1 MPTQIS
7 LLDIFNTES
16 SLSDKIL
23 GDNDS
28 YVTVR
33 INNTCSMFNKMTKGE
48 IIKYREEYYSH
59 YLPIKIEQTIEN
71 KMFSILKNHDN
82 LSLYKEPEDYEVE
95 LTILA
100 SQINENNRKNILTK
114 MINEFKDYVSEYY
127 LYNSNGR
134 RYIMSGV
141 LMKEFYNFIKNHMKY
156 QITKEDFGED
166 EEEIYDIIINNNN
179 DLL

>member
-1 MPTQIS
+1 
-7 LLDIFNTES
+7 
-16 SLSDKIL
+16 
-23 GDNDS
+23 
-28 YVTVR
+28 
-33 INNTCSMFNKMTKGE
+33 
-48 IIKYREEYYSH
+48 
-59 YLPIKIEQTIEN
+59 
-71 KMFSILKNHDN
+71 
-82 LSLYKEPEDYEVE
+82 
-95 LTILA
+95 LA

-127 LYNSNGR
+127 LYNSHGR